1 MEEDVDL
8 MDFAWFNIELVQY
21 DNDKNNFFLTIIPN
35 MAGGPS
41 DAVKVVYRLTRNDC
55 LNILEEIKGYE
66 DDMSPSHKICRIEE
80 GRDDSEGDEP
90 DPQMDMTLDGEKSYC
105 ELTFLNKKELKQFA
119 NLITEELEIE
129 IDEDF
134 SS

>member
-8 MDFAWFNIELVQY
+8 MDFAWFNIELVEEKS
-21 DNDKNNFFLTIIPN
+21 KNIFFLTMIPKLD
-35 MAGGPS
+35 GGTP
-41 DAVKVVYRLTRNDC
+41 DAFQVIFRLTKNDC

-105 ELTFLNKKELKQFA
+105 ELIFLNKKELKQFA
-119 NLITEELEIE
+119 NLITQELEIE
-129 IDEDF
+129 EDF

>member
-41 DAVKVVYRLTRNDC
+41 DAVLFAQLLRL
-55 LNILEEIKGYE
+55 LAHQ
-66 DDMSPSHKICRIEE
+66 S
-80 GRDDSEGDEP
+80 SEHG
-90 DPQMDMTLDGEKSYC
+90 
-105 ELTFLNKKELKQFA
+105 
-119 NLITEELEIE
+119 
-129 IDEDF
+129 
-134 SS
+134 

>member
-8 MDFAWFNIELVQY
+8 MYFSWFDIELVEEKSQ
-21 DNDKNNFFLTIIPN
+21 NIFFLTIIPN

-55 LNILEEIKGYE
+55 LNILEEIKRHE

-80 GRDDSEGDEP
+80 GRDDSEGD
-90 DPQMDMTLDGEKSYC
+90 
-105 ELTFLNKKELKQFA
+105 
-119 NLITEELEIE
+119 
-129 IDEDF
+129 
-134 SS
+134 

>member
-8 MDFAWFNIELVQY
+8 MDFAWFNIELVEEKSQ
-21 DNDKNNFFLTIIPN
+21 NIFFLTIIPN

-41 DAVKVVYRLTRNDC
+41 DAVQVVYRLTRNDC
-55 LNILEEIKGYE
+55 LNILEEIDRHE

-80 GRDDSEGDEP
+80 GSDDSEGDEP

-105 ELTFLNKKELKQFA
+105 ELIFLNKKELKQFA

-129 IDEDF
+129 IEEDF